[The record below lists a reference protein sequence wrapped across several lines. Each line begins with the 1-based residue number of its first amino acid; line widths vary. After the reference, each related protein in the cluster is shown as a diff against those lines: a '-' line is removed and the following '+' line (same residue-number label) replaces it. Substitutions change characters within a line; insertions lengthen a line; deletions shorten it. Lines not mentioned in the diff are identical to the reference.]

1 MIRYWIAV
9 GRPCDSPGMVTVLT
23 GTWILAFY
31 VLHGIGRG
39 GAWGDPGSLQQTS
52 LGEHDRSCWSFL
64 LVCVLQDVA
73 SICLVCTDPFQPFLF
88 AKVKCR
94 EGFRLFVATL
104 IQYSSLCTYGIHLSG
119 VVERVFLHGWV
130 STKGIHWIYCAL
142 VCLFVFIFLWF
153 FSQIHGKM
161 FSGETFDNG
170 VSLWWKKR
178 EFLSGEMN
186 SIPWLRGILWH
197 NWTSAEVSSKAP
209 TRPGWWVDASVEWN
223 MFTIAHDLLG
233 KTIVSCRCFL
243 RHKPCDFGSLTLLA
257 STSSVCPLSQP

>member
-1 MIRYWIAV
+1 MHIW
-9 GRPCDSPGMVTVLT
+9 
-23 GTWILAFY
+23 
-31 VLHGIGRG
+31 
-39 GAWGDPGSLQQTS
+39 
-52 LGEHDRSCWSFL
+52 
-64 LVCVLQDVA
+64 
-73 SICLVCTDPFQPFLF
+73 
-88 AKVKCR
+88 
-94 EGFRLFVATL
+94 
-104 IQYSSLCTYGIHLSG
+104 YSSIWSCGAGVSSWLSFYQG
-119 VVERVFLHGWV
+119 NPLNLLR
-130 STKGIHWIYCAL
+130 S
-142 VCLFVFIFLWF
+142 CLFVFIFLWF

>member
-1 MIRYWIAV
+1 MHIW
-9 GRPCDSPGMVTVLT
+9 
-23 GTWILAFY
+23 
-31 VLHGIGRG
+31 
-39 GAWGDPGSLQQTS
+39 
-52 LGEHDRSCWSFL
+52 
-64 LVCVLQDVA
+64 
-73 SICLVCTDPFQPFLF
+73 
-88 AKVKCR
+88 
-94 EGFRLFVATL
+94 
-104 IQYSSLCTYGIHLSG
+104 YSSIWSCGAG
-119 VVERVFLHGWV
+119 VSSWLNFYQGNPLNLLR
-130 STKGIHWIYCAL
+130 S
-142 VCLFVFIFLWF
+142 CLFVCFHF
-153 FSQIHGKM
+153 FMLLFPNPWQDVQWGNLRRRS
-161 FSGETFDNG
+161 FS
-170 VSLWWKKR
+170 VMKKR